1 MLYDKNAMT
10 VNTSGKV
17 ESIKVELVIR
27 NTRGSVKI
35 SDLLL
40 QGGNVATEWTSH
52 PAELKWSLDG

>member
-10 VNTSGKV
+10 VNTNGNV
-17 ESIKVELVIR
+17 DNIKVELIIR
-27 NTRGSVKI
+27 NTRGSVRI

-52 PAELKWSLDG
+52 PAEIKWSLDG